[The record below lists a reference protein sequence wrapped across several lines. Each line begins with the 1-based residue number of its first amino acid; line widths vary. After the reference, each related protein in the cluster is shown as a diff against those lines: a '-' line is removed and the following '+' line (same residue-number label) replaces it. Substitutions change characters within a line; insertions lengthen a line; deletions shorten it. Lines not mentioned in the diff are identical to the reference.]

1 MKKFKTILN
10 YSKQNN
16 FYFEAHS
23 TDYQPL
29 SSLKKL
35 VKNNFK
41 FLKVGPELTYQY
53 SRALFAMEKLEKKYE
68 FKNYSSIKK
77 NIYNE
82 MNSDD
87 KYWKGYYVGD
97 KNKIKKLFFNS
108 YLDRSRYYLQ
118 RKSILKAISRLE
130 NNLNTLR
137 KDIIIKKFKIKKDD
151 LKIAKKFKFN
161 NLNLLIYMYLKKT
174 ILKYYIACGF
184 ETK

>member
-1 MKKFKTILN
+1 
-10 YSKQNN
+10 
-16 FYFEAHS
+16 
-23 TDYQPL
+23 
-29 SSLKKL
+29 
-35 VKNNFK
+35 
-41 FLKVGPELTYQY
+41 
-53 SRALFAMEKLEKKYE
+53 
-68 FKNYSSIKK
+68 
-77 NIYNE
+77 